1 MKIHHMFP
9 LMEVPF
15 DAYCLLLDFYA
26 NHLEHFVPSTMEE
39 DLKNGRLNAMVY
51 WYPRLVQ
58 TLYALSYEGHD
69 FRGYLEALNSQN
81 VYLFEEIFKDTV
93 KKLDKLR
100 EKRLNNNHLDEI
112 QVKNG
117 KLI

>member
-1 MKIHHMFP
+1 MAIHHMFP

-15 DAYCLLLDFYA
+15 DAYCLLLDSYSKQ
-26 NHLEHFVPSTMEE
+26 LEQFVPSTMED
-39 DLKNGRLNAMVY
+39 DLKSGKLNAMVY
-51 WYPRLVQ
+51 WYPRLVLK
-58 TLYALSYEGHD
+58 LYNFAYEGLD
-69 FRGYLEALNSQN
+69 FRGYLDVLNPQN
-81 VYLFEEIFKDTV
+81 VYLFEEIFKETV

-100 EKRLNNNHLDEI
+100 EKRFNNNHLDEI